1 MDNVLQ
7 DMVQRLRAIE
17 LLLRTQNELL
27 TRVQPSWN
35 RQGDARR
42 RARSV
47 ECVNLPDTQ
56 WMAGDDCRE
65 VKQQSG
71 PSAKLMGRW
80 RSGAPLVLAPDKADP
95 DAGAGPLRGRM
106 SLASHRVR
114 SNHPAPGLVRPGAGT
129 RNTPPTL
136 GRSLV

>member
-27 TRVQPSWN
+27 TRVLGEL

-47 ECVNLPDTQ
+47 EC
-56 WMAGDDCRE
+56 
-65 VKQQSG
+65 
-71 PSAKLMGRW
+71 
-80 RSGAPLVLAPDKADP
+80 
-95 DAGAGPLRGRM
+95 AGAAMRR
-106 SLASHRVR
+106 H
-114 SNHPAPGLVRPGAGT
+114 T
-129 RNTPPTL
+129 
-136 GRSLV
+136 